1 MMEKCQ
7 TRGKK
12 DEADDDEEDQDEDE
26 DEFTYPLWPVLTE
39 ALTNQFRRLVFIFI
53 VLVLSKFEH
62 HSCLRFHKQTYN

>member
-26 DEFTYPLWPVLTE
+26 DEDEFTYPL
-39 ALTNQFRRLVFIFI
+39 
-53 VLVLSKFEH
+53 
-62 HSCLRFHKQTYN
+62 